1 MKTSKSQF
9 LLWLGLFLIYVII
22 VSGFS
27 SHWFQRQV
35 DTETYFVW
43 WLIGVFFFI
52 SVLRMGI
59 NYIQTKANKNHDVGS

>member
-1 MKTSKSQF
+1 VKTSKTQF

-22 VSGFS
+22 VTGFS
-27 SHWFQRQV
+27 SHWFQKQV

-59 NYIQTKANKNHDVGS
+59 NYIQTKANENNDDRP

>member
-1 MKTSKSQF
+1 MKTSKTQF

-22 VSGFS
+22 VAGFS
-27 SHWFQRQV
+27 SHWFQSHV

-52 SVLRMGI
+52 SVLRTGI
-59 NYIQTKANKNHDVGS
+59 NYIRTKANKNHDVGS

>member
-1 MKTSKSQF
+1 MAWTF
-9 LLWLGLFLIYVII
+9 LNLCHYVT
-22 VSGFS
+22 GFS
-27 SHWFQRQV
+27 SHWFQKQV

-59 NYIQTKANKNHDVGS
+59 NYIQTKANENNDDRP